1 MTSSSNTVAN
11 LGVVGIT
18 QIAAVALNQIV
29 MIVLARMLG
38 PGDFGL
44 YAICLVFVN
53 LLTYVST
60 LGLDAAAIHRQT
72 ETEEAIGTATFL
84 RFVFSV
90 VLSMALVVLAPVIAE
105 VIGNDDL
112 VNPLRV
118 AGIAIIVAALGFE
131 TAIRLSKDLRFR
143 SVSVVK
149 ATNIVVWSI
158 TALVLAYLG
167 FKFWS
172 LLLGFIA
179 GVIASTIVLWLIR
192 PWSIFHK
199 IHRKIAREMLR
210 YGAFSMGTG
219 LLALMVWNF
228 DKLAVGAILG
238 SSALVGAY
246 YIAFSYGT
254 IVPNLFTG
262 VVGTVMFP
270 TFSRMQNDIAALR
283 SRYLKSLK
291 YISYLSIPAGTGLA
305 VISRPFV
312 LKLLGSEWS
321 DAVNPLIIMSSFGI
335 LSSLVSPA
343 GSVFLATGNPHRMF
357 RQTWVMT
364 ATFFVLLIPAIYYW
378 KLDGVALLFLVT
390 GVGSTVWVFLMVAD
404 ILNFSLLDELRM
416 FVLPIIASAVMAA
429 LCLGVGLLMGVTLRS
444 LAVQVAV
451 GILTYVVCMFLLTK
465 GEIIKEGKHLLAS
478 ARK

>member
-18 QIAAVALNQIV
+18 QIAAVALNQTV
-29 MIVLARMLG
+29 MIILARVLG

-53 LLTYVST
+53 ILTYVSAF
-60 LGLDAAAIHRQT
+60 GLDAAAIHRQT
-72 ETEEAIGTATFL
+72 ETEEAIETATFL
-84 RFVFSV
+84 RFAFSI
-90 VLSMALVVLAPVIAE
+90 VLSMALVILAPVIAN
-105 VIGNDDL
+105 VAGNDDL

-131 TAIRLSKDLRFR
+131 TAIRLSKNLQFR

-149 ATNIVVWSI
+149 ATSIVVWSI

-167 FKFWS
+167 FRFWS
-172 LLLGFIA
+172 LLLGFVA
-179 GVIASTIVLWLIR
+179 GVIASAIVLWLIR

-219 LLALMVWNF
+219 LLAMMVWNF
-228 DKLAVGAILG
+228 DKLAVGAVLG
-238 SSALVGAY
+238 STALVGAY

-254 IVPNLFTG
+254 IIPNLFTG

-283 SRYLKSLK
+283 SRYLRSLK
-291 YISYLSIPAGTGLA
+291 YLSYLSIPAGTGLA

-357 RQTWVMT
+357 RQTWVM
-364 ATFFVLLIPAIYYW
+364 AVPFFVLLIPAIFYW
-378 KLDGVALLFLVT
+378 KLIGVALLFLAT
-390 GVGSTVWVFLMVAD
+390 GLGSTVWVFLMVAE
-404 ILNFSLLDELRM
+404 ILDFSLLDEFRM
-416 FVLPIIASAVMAA
+416 FVSPIIASGVMAA
-429 LCLGVGLLMGVTLRS
+429 LCLGVGLLMGVTLLS

-451 GILTYVVCMFLLTK
+451 GILTYVVCLILLTK
-465 GEIIKEGKHLLAS
+465 GDVINELKHLLAS